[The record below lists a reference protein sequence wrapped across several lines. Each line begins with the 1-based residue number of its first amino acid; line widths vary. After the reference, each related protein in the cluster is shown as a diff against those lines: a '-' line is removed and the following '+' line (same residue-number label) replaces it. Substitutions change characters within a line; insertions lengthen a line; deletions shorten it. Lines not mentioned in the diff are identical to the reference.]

1 MRTPR
6 VVDDAEASEASADFD
21 LFINGTYLSK
31 AINRAPIGYYYVHFP
46 GEVPTRGDQI
56 RSRLGV
62 VGVKAL
68 SLAPRLPQRLTE
80 VQAAFDRRVAR
91 VEFVPTYTRYL
102 ANSQF
107 TASWVERLWG
117 RPTDVLY
124 PPVRASVRPGD
135 KAPLILVLGRFFDPS
150 FGHSKKQH
158 ELLAT
163 FRALHKAG
171 RIPGWRMAI
180 VGGCDAAN
188 REYALEVKRSA
199 RGLPV
204 EVHVNAAGSVVERL
218 LGEASIYWH
227 GAGLGEDAEHH
238 PERFEHFGI
247 SVVEAMAAGAVPLVF
262 GAAGP
267 AEIVHDG
274 IDGRQWID
282 ARRTRR
288 TDGGTDRRRRTSP
301 QLGRGGRSSRHRLL
315 GRCVRRPARS
325 VRCRR
330 RDHRYTW
337 GLTPGVTRVDQL
349 DVAHHVDDHI
359 RRTKTVEDRQLPAG
373 AELEHHEVRHGL
385 TGKEVQVRR
394 RRPGRTRRPRRQETP
409 RRGVRGGHV
418 GDDRRGARR
427 DAADAGNSDVPSL
440 ALTPGAGRRA
450 DTGA

>member
-1 MRTPR
+1 MAADMTANDGRLRIGVYDLYWQTLGGGEQVDGSIAQVLARDHDVTLLGPHVPDVGATFRRLGVDLSACGHQR

-21 LFINGTYLSK
+21 LFVNGTYLSK

-56 RSRLGV
+56 RSQLGV

-188 REYALEVKRSA
+188 REYTLEVKRSA

-274 IDGRQWID
+274 IDGRQWSTLD
-282 ARRTRR
+282 ELAEQTVAL
-288 TDGGTDRRRRTSP
+288 TVDDERRRS
-301 QLGRGGRSSRHRLL
+301 LAEGA
-315 GRCVRRPARS
+315 VRRATDFSADAFADRLGQF
-325 VRCRR
+325 VA
-330 RDHRYTW
+330 DDATTV
-337 GLTPGVTRVDQL
+337 TPGV
-349 DVAHHVDDHI
+349 
-359 RRTKTVEDRQLPAG
+359 
-373 AELEHHEVRHGL
+373 
-385 TGKEVQVRR
+385 
-394 RRPGRTRRPRRQETP
+394 
-409 RRGVRGGHV
+409 
-418 GDDRRGARR
+418 
-427 DAADAGNSDVPSL
+427 
-440 ALTPGAGRRA
+440 
-450 DTGA
+450 

>member
-1 MRTPR
+1 MAAGMNSSDRRLRVGVYDLYWSTLGGGEQVDGSIAQVLALDHDVTLLGPHAPDVDATSRRLGVDLSACAYRR
-6 VVDDAEASEASADFD
+6 VVDDTEASEASADFD
-21 LFINGTYLSK
+21 VFVNGTYLSK

-46 GEVPTRGDQI
+46 GEVPTRADQL

-62 VGVKAL
+62 AGVKAL

-91 VEFVPTYTRYL
+91 VEFVPSYTRYL

-107 TASWVERLWG
+107 TAAWVEQLWG

-124 PPVRASVRPGD
+124 PPVRPSVRPAD

-163 FRALHKAG
+163 FRSLHKAG

-180 VGGCDAAN
+180 VGGCDANN
-188 REYALEVKRSA
+188 REYALAVKRDA

-204 EVHVNAAGSVVERL
+204 EVHVNAPGTLVERL
-218 LGEASIYWH
+218 LGEASLYWH
-227 GAGLGEDAEHH
+227 GAGLGEDAQRH

-274 IDGRQWID
+274 IDGRHWTTLDELAEQTVALTVD
-282 ARRTRR
+282 
-288 TDGGTDRRRRTSP
+288 DDRRRE
-301 QLGRGGRSSRHRLL
+301 L
-315 GRCVRRPARS
+315 A
-325 VRCRR
+325 
-330 RDHRYTW
+330 
-337 GLTPGVTRVDQL
+337 
-349 DVAHHVDDHI
+349 
-359 RRTKTVEDRQLPAG
+359 AG
-373 AELEHHEVRHGL
+373 AVKR
-385 TGKEVQVRR
+385 
-394 RRPGRTRRPRRQETP
+394 
-409 RRGVRGGHV
+409 
-418 GDDRRGARR
+418 
-427 DAADAGNSDVPSL
+427 AADFSADAFADRLSQFMSD
-440 ALTPGAGRRA
+440 
-450 DTGA
+450 DTAIS